1 MIISKISGNA
11 IFWGI
16 FMIMPLF
23 GCIAFTFR
31 ILHNFTFSI
40 RDVSILLLFIFL
52 FYLGINFLKHIKYI
66 TIEDTRLR
74 YYSILKPFG
83 KIIDLSSCMGKILLQ
98 ETGSGGS
105 YKVLYL
111 IDKKNMTSFKIM
123 GLHYKNFDELNSA
136 IDLKVIRFTPSTLQ
150 YLQLLFFEKLN
161 INSKKDN
168 DRKITP
174 ITLKVFKLISIIGI
188 ILFIIGFILKR
199 TL

>member
-1 MIISKISGNA
+1 MIKSKISGNA
-11 IFWGI
+11 IFWSI

-31 ILHNFTFSI
+31 ILYNFTFSI

-83 KIIDLSSCMGKILLQ
+83 KIIDLNTCKGKILLQ
-98 ETGSGGS
+98 ETGIGGS

-123 GLHYKNFDELNSA
+123 GLHYKNFDELNNA
-136 IDLKVIRFTPSTLQ
+136 THLKVIRFTPSVSQ

-161 INSKKDN
+161 VNN
-168 DRKITP
+168 M
-174 ITLKVFKLISIIGI
+174 
-188 ILFIIGFILKR
+188 
-199 TL
+199 